1 MVAEPG
7 SISFTVGSS
16 VLDRPTSAAYELP
29 SLRSRPCVGIGPEW
43 HPGSAHPAVKIGCTS
58 PRKLTRAAG
67 CVDVVEVL
75 VTVATVV
82 DVLVT
87 VVLVVGGGSSVVVV
101 DVVEVL
107 VTAAS
112 VVDVVVTAATVVD
125 VLVSVVLVTVVLV
138 VGVGGSVLVVDVLGT
153 VVLVVEAG

>member
-1 MVAEPG
+1 M
-7 SISFTVGSS
+7 SFTVGSS

-43 HPGSAHPAVKIGCTS
+43 QPGSAHLAVKIGWMS

-87 VVLVVGGGSSVVVV
+87 VVLVVG
-101 DVVEVL
+101 
-107 VTAAS
+107 A
-112 VVDVVVTAATVVD
+112 
-125 VLVSVVLVTVVLV
+125 
-138 VGVGGSVLVVDVLGT
+138 GGSVGAAAVIEELFMDSS
-153 VVLVVEAG
+153 